1 MLPEGAQIVLVA
13 VAVAVAL
20 AAAVVVVVLFG
31 FLFIVVKCRQG
42 GDSLRLLLLH
52 LHVVVIVIRCEPLNA
67 LQTLPHVAMRS
78 RHFRCLSTS
87 CALECLCVQQCLHL
101 VAALAPLA
109 FQRLYANCSAVSC
122 CCHLCLCLC
131 LRRCSHSNQSKVL
144 VVLGLPAVTTRSCSP
159 LPDVARPSLPAL
171 PVVRN
176 NFHIN
181 VNSNSGR

>member
-20 AAAVVVVVLFG
+20 AAVVVVVVLFG

-42 GDSLRLLLLH
+42 GDSLRRLLL

-87 CALECLCVQQCLHL
+87 CA
-101 VAALAPLA
+101 
-109 FQRLYANCSAVSC
+109 
-122 CCHLCLCLC
+122 
-131 LRRCSHSNQSKVL
+131 
-144 VVLGLPAVTTRSCSP
+144 
-159 LPDVARPSLPAL
+159 
-171 PVVRN
+171 
-176 NFHIN
+176 
-181 VNSNSGR
+181 

>member
-1 MLPEGAQIVLVA
+1 MSPRGRQPPSSSSSSSCCCYCNTMRATQCTSNFATCCNA
-13 VAVAVAL
+13 VAPL
-20 AAAVVVVVLFG
+20 
-31 FLFIVVKCRQG
+31 
-42 GDSLRLLLLH
+42 SLPVNELCVR
-52 LHVVVIVIRCEPLNA
+52 VCVCV
-67 LQTLPHVAMRS
+67 
-78 RHFRCLSTS
+78 
-87 CALECLCVQQCLHL
+87 CVQQCLHL

-122 CCHLCLCLC
+122 CHLFLCLC

-181 VNSNSGR
+181 VNSNNSSR